1 MSVNCPVGE
10 PAVGKLAVGEPA
22 VGELGVSEL
31 AAGEPTRTNN
41 SDQEMLDRIIAIE
54 ETWLKYY
61 DPKDYWASR
70 QYRLPEQ
77 PP

>member
-1 MSVNCPVGE
+1 MGATSPDPVQKRSCVDICAE
-10 PAVGKLAVGEPA
+10 HLE
-22 VGELGVSEL
+22 
-31 AAGEPTRTNN
+31 RYN
-41 SDQEMLDRIIAIE
+41 SDHEMLDRIIAID

-70 QYRLPEQ
+70 QYRLPVE

>member
-1 MSVNCPVGE
+1 MKKSI
-10 PAVGKLAVGEPA
+10 
-22 VGELGVSEL
+22 
-31 AAGEPTRTNN
+31 RTEHLERYN
-41 SDQEMLDRIIAIE
+41 SDVEMLDRIIAID

-70 QYRLPEQ
+70 QYRFPGE